1 MADENNL
8 EGNRW
13 PFEQSTYLK
22 WGYDTKRKI
31 YRFGVEGRV
40 ALPEE
45 DEEEEK
51 EEETEEGKEEEE
63 GGEWEKG
70 NDVLRAHYKK
80 AWRHFWRPGAEFGC

>member
-8 EGNRW
+8 EGSRW

-31 YRFGVEGRV
+31 YRFGVEERV

-45 DEEEEK
+45 DEEEEN
-51 EEETEEGKEEEE
+51 EEESEEEEEE
-63 GGEWEKG
+63 GGEEVWKG
-70 NDVLRAHYKK
+70 NEEESEEEEGGL
-80 AWRHFWRPGAEFGC
+80 